1 MQTIGYVWNADIRVC
16 VECRHSDS
24 RAANV
29 SAREHELSKRKEES
43 VFSSEHVTAMSS

>member
-29 SAREHELSKRKEES
+29 SAREHELSTREEES
-43 VFSSEHVTAMSS
+43 VLSSEHVTAMSS